1 MLYFILFNSD
11 WAFAFSIGHLS
22 EIYVLENIVILHN
35 GALYIV
41 QKLKKNNLIIHVL
54 LLLYWTI
61 FEIFQEGPGGSM
73 S

>member
-11 WAFAFSIGHLS
+11 WAFAFSLGHLS

-41 QKLKKNNLIIHVL
+41 QKLKKTTL
-54 LLLYWTI
+54 
-61 FEIFQEGPGGSM
+61 
-73 S
+73 